1 MAHIMTSKQIIN
13 NNFLRIAILAI
24 GFCAT
29 GLGVLGIFLPVL
41 PTVPLLLMAAACF
54 ARSSERFHQWLL
66 SHNRLGP
73 MIKSYTSG
81 QGITLRSKV
90 SAIGMIWIVIPVS
103 AFIVHPL
110 WLKYLLVIIAISITL
125 YLLSLPI
132 SKDV

>member
-1 MAHIMTSKQIIN
+1 MTSKQIIN

-54 ARSSERFHQWLL
+54 ARSSERFHQSLL

-103 AFIVHPL
+103 AFIVHPS

>member
-1 MAHIMTSKQIIN
+1 MKSNPIIN
-13 NNFLRIAILAI
+13 NHFLRMTILSV

-41 PTVPLLLMAAACF
+41 PTVPLLLLAAACF

-73 MIKSYTSG
+73 MIQSYSSG
-81 QGITLRSKV
+81 QGLPLRSKV

-103 AFIVHPL
+103 AFIVQPL

>member
-1 MAHIMTSKQIIN
+1 MKSKAIIN
-13 NNFLRIAILAI
+13 NQFLRITILSI

-41 PTVPLLLMAAACF
+41 PTVPLLLLAAACF

-66 SHNRLGP
+66 NHNRLGP
-73 MIKSYTSG
+73 LIKNYTSG
-81 QGITLRSKV
+81 QAIPLRAKLT
-90 SAIGMIWIVIPVS
+90 AIGMIWFVVPIS
-103 AFIVHPL
+103 AFNVDPL

-125 YLLSLPI
+125 YLLSLPS